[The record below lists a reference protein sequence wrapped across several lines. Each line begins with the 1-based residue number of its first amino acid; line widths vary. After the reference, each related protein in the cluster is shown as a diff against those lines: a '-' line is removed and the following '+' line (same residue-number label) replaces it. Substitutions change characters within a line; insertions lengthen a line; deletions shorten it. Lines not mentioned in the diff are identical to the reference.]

1 MKRLIILALAALGCA
16 AVFAFPAG
24 AVEGDASPA
33 CADIVAGGAA
43 YDNTT
48 TPSTLNVFAEYGARA
63 CGPQTLLVFDDSTS
77 STPFLVVIQHPD
89 GSNRIEWSVSLTGHD
104 DGLVC
109 VVVQDRVDRAPDS
122 SCVEVAPGLPPGL
135 PFN

>member
-1 MKRLIILALAALGCA
+1 LKRLIILALAALGCA

-48 TPSTLNVFAEYGARA
+48 TPSTLRVFTEYRAIA
-63 CGPQTLLVFDDSTS
+63 CGPQALLVFDESTS
-77 STPFLVVIQHPD
+77 STPFIVASQHPN
-89 GSNRIEWSVSLTGHD
+89 GTNRIEWNVSLAADD

-109 VVVQDRVDRAPDS
+109 VVVQNRVDRAPDS
-122 SCVEVAPGLPPGL
+122 SCVEVAPDLPPGL